1 MQVECISSKSSF
13 PELPANK
20 EIKPMHTLVNW
31 AEKHLGTHNGWT
43 CAHPLH
49 VTFPG
54 GGGGGLLPS
63 HIFTTGLTIMGLHFS
78 KSH

>member
-1 MQVECISSKSSF
+1 MHEVQVECISSKSSF

-31 AEKHLGTHNGWT
+31 ADQKHLGTQNGWT
-43 CAHPLH
+43 CAHLLH

-54 GGGGGLLPS
+54 WGGGGGYFLV
-63 HIFTTGLTIMGLHFS
+63 TFS
-78 KSH
+78 PLD